1 MKSFQ
6 AGEPMER
13 VAVDILGLL
22 RQSARGNQHILV
34 FMDYF
39 SKWVELF
46 ALPDHTA
53 STVAT
58 CLIENVFSRLH
69 LDQGFEFM
77 SNLFQAVM
85 KQLGV
90 VQTRTTPWCPQS
102 DSMVERMNRTLEA
115 MLRQYVA
122 EDHRDWDR
130 WLPHCT

>member
-1 MKSFQ
+1 
-6 AGEPMER
+6 MEQ
-13 VAVDILGLL
+13 VAVDILGPLSE
-22 RQSARGNQHILV
+22 RKQVLV

-46 ALPDHTA
+46 ALPEHTA

-58 CLIENVFSRLH
+58 CLFENVFSRFGLPIQLH
-69 LDQGFEFM
+69 SDQGSEFM

-90 VQTRTTPWCPQS
+90 VQTLTTPWHTQS
-102 DSMVERMNRTLEA
+102 DGMVERMNRTLEVI
-115 MLRQYVA
+115 LRQYVA

-130 WLPHCT
+130 